1 MYPIKLKPVFRDYI
15 WGGNKLKNN
24 WNKESDL
31 DIIAESWELSCHKD
45 GDSIICNGEFEGL
58 TLNQL
63 IDKEGKEILGTKSE
77 KFDDFPILIKLIDAF
92 DNLSVQVHPDNE
104 YALKFEKQYGK
115 TEMWYILD
123 CDPNSSLLFGFNKNI
138 SKNEFKERINNN
150 TLLDIVN
157 KVPVKKGDVFFIE
170 AGTLHAIGKGILILE
185 IQQNSNCTYRI
196 YDFDRKDKNGNKR
209 ELHVDKALDVTNL
222 NKLDIEKFNNYEI
235 LDFGNYSKRILA
247 KCEYFETSLFE
258 TKDNVLLNSDN
269 SSFHSIISITAG
281 LILESE
287 NGNININKGDSIFIK
302 SNFGNYRISGTG
314 KFVLTH
320 L

>member
-1 MYPIKLKPVFRDYI
+1 MYPIKLKPVFKDYI

-24 WNKESDL
+24 WNKNSDL

-45 GDSIICNGEFEGL
+45 GNSTICNGEFEGL

-63 IDKEGKEILGTKSE
+63 IDKKGKEILGTKCE

-92 DNLSVQVHPDNE
+92 DNLSVQVHPDNG
-104 YALKFEKQYGK
+104 YALKVENQYGK

-123 CDPNSSLLFGFNKNI
+123 CDPNSLLLFGFNKDI
-138 SKNEFKERINNN
+138 SKNEFKERIKDN

-157 KVPVKKGDVFFIE
+157 KVPVKNGDVFFIE

-222 NKLDIEKFNNYEI
+222 NKLDIGNFNNYEI
-235 LDFGNYSKRILA
+235 MNFENYSKRILA
-247 KCEYFETSLFE
+247 ECEYFTTSLFE
-258 TKDNVLLNSDN
+258 IRDNVVLNADN
-269 SSFHSIISITAG
+269 SSFHSIISITDG

-287 NGNININKGDSIFIK
+287 NGNININKGDSIFIS
-302 SNFGNYRISGTG
+302 SNFGNYTISGKG